1 MIPTGHGVLTGISL
15 RQRFQ
20 KDAIWRQMQEYKR
33 EKLSFE
39 TKLKE
44 LSKATNYHNDH
55 LRIID
60 AWYNQVGE
68 YILSSF
74 FFFFFI

>member
-1 MIPTGHGVLTGISL
+1 MLVATTGLLTEISL

-33 EKLSFE
+33 EKISFE
-39 TKLKE
+39 TKVRE
-44 LSKATNYHNDH
+44 LSKATTYHNDH

-68 YILSSF
+68 PFSIHLY
-74 FFFFFI
+74 